1 MMMSEAA
8 AITRTGNTPPSEAT
22 MIAFYDN
29 SLPIAYAN
37 MRQHAR
43 RANHKTLLAHH
54 MDMMSQV
61 RAEVNAR
68 APPPNAFVASVAPAN
83 ASPHPNLKRSAGS
96 DADKT
101 CLRCG
106 RPGHTRRACRQTKA
120 PCTHCG
126 SDHLPAF
133 CPKGPGGR
141 RRELSDVLRG
151 VIDRDVQ
158 RGSAAKSDQK
168 PPSYAAAA
176 AQAAA
181 SPVPPPPSDGTIVR
195 YVPPQPADAPLIP
208 SSTAHA
214 AAVQAAAAQADPQ
227 SAANAYAAALR
238 SFGYGLMAHL
248 DFHD

>member
-1 MMMSEAA
+1 
-8 AITRTGNTPPSEAT
+8 

-61 RAEVNAR
+61 RAEINAR
-68 APPPNAFVASVAPAN
+68 APPPTAFVASVAPAN
-83 ASPHPNLKRSAGS
+83 ASPNPNLKRPAGP

-106 RPGHTRRACRQTKA
+106 RPGHTRRVCRQTKA

-126 SDHLPAF
+126 GDHLPAF

-141 RRELSDVLRG
+141 RRGCSSRSRQTQAKRKTGSPPVSQSVSQFHGPAPRSPLHRLAVRLRHSRSNTSTEYSLPGATQLSQV
-151 VIDRDVQ
+151 
-158 RGSAAKSDQK
+158 
-168 PPSYAAAA
+168 
-176 AQAAA
+176 
-181 SPVPPPPSDGTIVR
+181 
-195 YVPPQPADAPLIP
+195 
-208 SSTAHA
+208 
-214 AAVQAAAAQADPQ
+214 
-227 SAANAYAAALR
+227 
-238 SFGYGLMAHL
+238 
-248 DFHD
+248 

>member
-1 MMMSEAA
+1 MKS
-8 AITRTGNTPPSEAT
+8 TRSPLKLGTRLLSSPAVRT
-22 MIAFYDN
+22 
-29 SLPIAYAN
+29 
-37 MRQHAR
+37 
-43 RANHKTLLAHH
+43 KTLLAHH

-83 ASPHPNLKRSAGS
+83 ASPNPNLKRPAGS

-106 RPGHTRRACRQTKA
+106 RPGHTRRVCRQTKA

-126 SDHLPAF
+126 GDHLPAF

-158 RGSAAKSDQK
+158 RGQLAGRH
-168 PPSYAAAA
+168 AAAA
-176 AQAAA
+176 RGARRPA
-181 SPVPPPPSDGTIVR
+181 SCP
-195 YVPPQPADAPLIP
+195 
-208 SSTAHA
+208 
-214 AAVQAAAAQADPQ
+214 
-227 SAANAYAAALR
+227 
-238 SFGYGLMAHL
+238 
-248 DFHD
+248 